1 MITRKCKI
9 TFIRHGS
16 TVYTDGD
23 ILNDDINYPPLNEL
37 GRVEMEQISK
47 WIQSRGLKVDK
58 IYSSESCDCI
68 KSAGILAKVLKQ
80 DFEIIP
86 NLYTRRAGKWNG
98 LSFEQIMDKY
108 PEEFLEYKSN
118 KADYAPQDGE
128 SLNDLN
134 ERVNSVI
141 SNLIKDNLTKRL
153 VVVTNRDVIQ
163 SAVAG
168 ALNIPARHQTKIC
181 VQSASATQ
189 VSYFKDFSML
199 MYSNYF
205 ISL

>member
-1 MITRKCKI
+1 MIKRKCKI

-16 TVYTDGD
+16 TVYTDSD

-37 GRVEMEQISK
+37 GRVEMERISK

-58 IYSSESCDCI
+58 IFSSDSCDCI

-86 NLYTRRAGKWNG
+86 DLYTRRAGKWNG
-98 LSFEQIMDKY
+98 LSFEQIMEKY
-108 PEEFLEYKSN
+108 PEEFMEYKAN
-118 KADYAPQDGE
+118 KADFAPQNGE
-128 SLNDLN
+128 SLNNLN
-134 ERVNSVI
+134 NRVNSVI

-153 VVVTNRDVIQ
+153 VVITNRDVIQ
-163 SAVAG
+163 SAVAN
-168 ALNIPARHQTKIC
+168 ALNIPPEHQTKIC

-189 VSYFKDFSML
+189 ISYFKDFTML

>member
-1 MITRKCKI
+1 MIKRKCKI

-128 SLNDLN
+128 SLNDL
-134 ERVNSVI
+134 
-141 SNLIKDNLTKRL
+141 
-153 VVVTNRDVIQ
+153 IQ

>member
-1 MITRKCKI
+1 MIKRKCKI

-16 TVYTDGD
+16 TVYTDSD

-37 GRVEMEQISK
+37 GRVEMERISK

-58 IYSSESCDCI
+58 IYSSDSCDCI

-86 NLYTRRAGKWNG
+86 DLNTRRAGKWNG
-98 LSFEQIMDKY
+98 LSFEQIMEKY
-108 PEEFLEYKSN
+108 PEEFMEYKAN
-118 KADYAPQDGE
+118 KADFAPQNGE
-128 SLNDLN
+128 SLNNLN
-134 ERVNSVI
+134 KRVNSVI

-153 VVVTNRDVIQ
+153 VVITNRDVIQ
-163 SAVAG
+163 SAVAN
-168 ALNIPARHQTKIC
+168 ALNIPPEHQTKIC

-189 VSYFKDFSML
+189 ISYFKDFTML